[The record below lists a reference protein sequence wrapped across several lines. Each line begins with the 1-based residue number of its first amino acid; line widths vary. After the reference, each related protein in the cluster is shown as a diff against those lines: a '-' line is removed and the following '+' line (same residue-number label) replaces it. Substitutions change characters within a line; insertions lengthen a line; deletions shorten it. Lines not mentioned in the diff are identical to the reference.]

1 MAVTT
6 WQGDDGSSPT
16 DWGTA
21 ANWDTGSVPDG
32 TSDVVIPDCSSIGNC
47 ILDGDT
53 TINSL
58 QIQGNGN
65 FSMNNH
71 DLTIDGE
78 NGSGRAIDI
87 GNNTVTF
94 VGGTGTLIFTLGS
107 GATNLVGI
115 EHLAASTEL
124 RNLQFNGAATFVLG
138 GAMTV
143 NGNLT
148 ITAGTLSTS
157 GDNNYALTVT
167 GSTQVTGTL
176 TCNASAVSLGSGIT
190 SGWGLEVVS
199 GGTFNGGTG
208 DHTYGSVYF
217 KTGSTATST
226 SGDVTVNSKESGDYS
241 VAIHAGCD
249 WDNASSE
256 WTLTGDSSNFY
267 CKGDD
272 SSGIYDLIINSS
284 GKTFTSYSYIYVE
297 NDFTIT
303 AGTVDTGSDY
313 ILTVDGD
320 VSVTGTLTGN
330 ASAISLGSLTIE
342 SGGTYSATS
351 GTTTITSFINDK
363 SIVNNSGTFTNN
375 DGTVVIDVTNSN
387 KTMVDARAT
396 YHNLTINSDGSNKEV
411 ELNNQAA
418 TIEGNLTVQEGK
430 LFTYATSGRH
440 LTVTGDVSIEDGGEI
455 DMNNAA
461 GKNATFG
468 SLTIASGGEYSAT
481 SGTTTITKNTGTT
494 GVTGRA
500 FYVHTSGTFTHNNG
514 LMKFTSADADTQVTG
529 QSVSK
534 NPFYDLET
542 TSTYEPKEANE
553 TAVLNNATFAN
564 NVTFQDSA
572 RYIKVLGICRFV
584 SGEYNRNNNS
594 TNANH
599 YFGTLIIE
607 GGVFELSPMEITV
620 GSLRKLGGTIS

>member
-1 MAVTT
+1 
-6 WQGDDGSSPT
+6 
-16 DWGTA
+16 
-21 ANWDTGSVPDG
+21 
-32 TSDVVIPDCSSIGNC
+32 
-47 ILDGDT
+47 
-53 TINSL
+53 
-58 QIQGNGN
+58 
-65 FSMNNH
+65 
-71 DLTIDGE
+71 
-78 NGSGRAIDI
+78 
-87 GNNTVTF
+87 
-94 VGGTGTLIFTLGS
+94 
-107 GATNLVGI
+107 
-115 EHLAASTEL
+115 
-124 RNLQFNGAATFVLG
+124 
-138 GAMTV
+138 
-143 NGNLT
+143 
-148 ITAGTLSTS
+148 
-157 GDNNYALTVT
+157 
-167 GSTQVTGTL
+167 
-176 TCNASAVSLGSGIT
+176 
-190 SGWGLEVVS
+190 
-199 GGTFNGGTG
+199 
-208 DHTYGSVYF
+208 
-217 KTGSTATST
+217 
-226 SGDVTVNSKESGDYS
+226 
-241 VAIHAGCD
+241 
-249 WDNASSE
+249 
-256 WTLTGDSSNFY
+256 
-267 CKGDD
+267 
-272 SSGIYDLIINSS
+272 
-284 GKTFTSYSYIYVE
+284 VE

-607 GGVFELSPMEITV
+607 GGTFELAPMEITV
-620 GSLRKLGGTIS
+620 GSLRNLGGTIS